1 MQRKGL
7 MQPETPVEDMEEP
20 MPGAEEG
27 AGEELGEGELDGE
40 AASPAEEQQL
50 EALLGPVM
58 DLVHG
63 NGAKATLEKLKAG
76 REDLAGTI
84 GEMVAQMLISVE
96 QKVAK
101 GGGKIADSVKVEVGQ
116 EVIVDLIE
124 ICAAAG
130 LVEETEE
137 AKGALLK
144 ESMLN
149 ALGAYGDMAAQAGMI
164 DRGAARQQL
173 GQMVQGAQD
182 PISRNVAA
190 MLQQGGGGAA

>member
-1 MQRKGL
+1 MQRTGL
-7 MQPETPVEDMEEP
+7 MQPTAPEEQAEDPQALE
-20 MPGAEEG
+20 GAEEM
-27 AGEELGEGELDGE
+27 EDGE
-40 AASPAEEQQL
+40 AASPGEEQQL

-63 NGAKATLEKLKAG
+63 GGAKATLEKLKAG
-76 REDLAGTI
+76 RNDLAGAI

-96 QKVAK
+96 QKVTK